1 MEIIKYENQTDELA
15 ILTKKLYDAANTYY
29 NEDTEVMSNTEYD
42 ELFDKLKQ
50 MENELNKYYDI
61 SPVRNVGSPVTSKL
75 KKDKHEYP
83 ALSLDKSKNIEDIIA
98 WAKQMATVLSWKL
111 DGLTIVATYNKGR
124 LIKAVTRGNGEI
136 GEIIT
141 HNAKYFKGLPQNI
154 PYQDKL
160 VIRGEA
166 TISYNEFN
174 RINEQ
179 IPEESKYKN
188 PRNLCSGTVRAL
200 DETIIKDREV
210 IFSAFK
216 LENYKE
222 NSFLKQMEFLE
233 SLGINCVNRVLVSD
247 FYKNIEEYSK
257 NIENQFK
264 NTRKDKD
271 IPVDGLVLTFEDTK
285 YGDSLGKTGHHARS
299 GFAFKW
305 ADETAETIL
314 REIEW
319 SPSKTGL
326 LNPVAIFDAVELEG
340 TTVTRASIHNPT
352 IGQNLKLGIGSKIK
366 VYKANMIIPQILE
379 NIEPK
384 GTFEIPKKCPLCN
397 GNTILKTE
405 IDTSALYCSNAN
417 CGAKLIGKLIHFV
430 SKESVNIDG
439 LSKQTLQ
446 KLIDLKW
453 IKEFKDIYN
462 LSIYKDEMIKIDGFG
477 QKSVEKLLK
486 NIEESK
492 NISLDKFINSLSIPL
507 IGSSVSKDIAK
518 FCNYDI
524 NVFIKEIDENKALNF
539 ADIDGF
545 GQSMLESI
553 NEWWNSNKEEFME
566 LLNEFKF
573 IKEDKDNNKGID
585 LTGQIFV
592 ITGSLINYKNRDEL
606 VSVIESLGGKV
617 SGSVSSKTTYLIN
630 NDVLSTSGKNKKA
643 KELNIPIISEND
655 FKTLIRD
662 SL

>member
-15 ILTKKLYDAANTYY
+15 ILTKKLYNAANTYY
-29 NEDTEVMSNTEYD
+29 NEDTEVMSNAEYD

-98 WAKQMATVLSWKL
+98 WAKQMETVLSWKL
-111 DGLTIVATYNKGR
+111 DGLTIVATYNKGK
-124 LIKAVTRGNGEI
+124 LVKAVTRGNGEI

-462 LSIYKDEMIKIDGFG
+462 LSIHKDEMMKIDGFG

-524 NVFIKEIDENKALNF
+524 DVFIKEIEENKASNF
-539 ADIDGF
+539 DNIDGI
-545 GQSMLESI
+545 GQSMLDSI
-553 NEWWNSNKEEFME
+553 NEWWNFNKEEFME

-573 IKEDKDNNKGID
+573 IKENKDNNKGID

-606 VSVIESLGGKV
+606 ASVIESLGGKV

-655 FKTLIRD
+655 FKTLIGN